1 MTKEIKLRIC
11 GMHMH
16 GPDGEQDDVEVV
28 SVGQMCERDGFACI
42 TYDEV
47 VEEEENGLV
56 QVAKNMIKYKEGQLE
71 VVKRGPSESHMVFVP
86 DRTTYTYYSTPMGE
100 LEIGLYTKSLE
111 KVMTEK
117 GFHLRLA
124 YDLEMNQTFL
134 SHCNLD
140 IFVEE

>member
-47 VEEEENGLV
+47 VEEEENSV
-56 QVAKNMIKYKEGQLE
+56 KEDESQTTSKDADDNQNKNSSAQDDLPEPTVEPDEEEEPKENVETGTPNPIPTETPELLT
-71 VVKRGPSESHMVFVP
+71 PSE
-86 DRTTYTYYSTPMGE
+86 E
-100 LEIGLYTKSLE
+100 
-111 KVMTEK
+111 
-117 GFHLRLA
+117 
-124 YDLEMNQTFL
+124 
-134 SHCNLD
+134 
-140 IFVEE
+140 

>member
-1 MTKEIKLRIC
+1 MTSD
-11 GMHMH
+11 MV
-16 GPDGEQDDVEVV
+16 QDIYDVV
-28 SVGQMCERDGFACI
+28 
-42 TYDEV
+42 EV

-56 QVAKNMIKYKEGQLE
+56 QVAKNLVKYKEGQLE

-100 LEIGLYTKSLE
+100 LEVGLYTKSLE

>member
-56 QVAKNMIKYKEGQLE
+56 QVAKNLVKYKEGQLE

-86 DRTTYTYYSTPMGE
+86 DRTTYTYYSTPMRE
-100 LEIGLYTKSLE
+100 LEIILNTRSLE

-117 GFHLRLA
+117 GVHMRLA
-124 YDLEMNQTFL
+124 YDLEMSETLL